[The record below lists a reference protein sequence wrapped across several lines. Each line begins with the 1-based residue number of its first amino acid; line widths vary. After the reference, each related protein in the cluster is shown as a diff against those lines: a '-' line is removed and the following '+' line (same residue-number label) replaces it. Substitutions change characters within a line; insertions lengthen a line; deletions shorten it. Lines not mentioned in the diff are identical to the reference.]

1 MSATR
6 VADSRIEQIVAAFE
20 NATIEAAD
28 FDHEAHLL
36 VGWWYLQERSV
47 LDALSRVTGALRR
60 LTRKLGMPSKYHET
74 ITWFYVIQIAGR
86 CRGTA
91 DVDWPQFKAANADL
105 FAQNPSLIEKYYSE
119 SLLSSETA
127 RRLFVFPD
135 LRP

>member
-1 MSATR
+1 MSATP

-36 VGWWYLQERSV
+36 VGWWYLQERSL
-47 LDALSRVTGALRR
+47 LDALSRFNGALRR
-60 LTRKLGMPSKYHET
+60 LTRKLGVSAKYHET
-74 ITWFYVIQIAGR
+74 ITWFYMIQIAGR
-86 CRGTA
+86 CRGQPDA
-91 DVDWPQFKAANADL
+91 DWPQFQAANADL
-105 FAQNPSLIEKYYSE
+105 FEQNPQFIQRFYSE